1 MAVDPGRPPARGQ
14 RAALAAGD
22 AALLHPALV
31 APRGARHP
39 AGQRGN
45 TTMPDVTI
53 VEVGPR
59 DGFQPIGPFI
69 PTEQKL
75 DIIRGCVGAGLTRI
89 EAGAFVG
96 PAAVPQ
102 MADAEAI
109 LAGTL
114 ALPGADPQML
124 VPNARHARRAIAA
137 GARHLV
143 WVVSV
148 SEAHNRG
155 NIRLSPAE
163 SVAEFASL
171 LPELG
176 GIRLRMNIATAFD
189 CPFTGRIAPESTLA
203 LVGQLAAL
211 RPDAEYGLCDTTG
224 RADPAH
230 VAFLGRACRD
240 AYPQVSGWAFHGHD
254 TYGLGLANIMAAH
267 GAGIRVFDAAIA
279 GLGGC
284 PFAPGATGNV
294 ATEDVAWMFHRMGLS
309 TGIDLDALRPVAER
323 AALIP
328 GGSPGGRVRQALAA
342 RPTHLAA

>member
-1 MAVDPGRPPARGQ
+1 
-14 RAALAAGD
+14 
-22 AALLHPALV
+22 
-31 APRGARHP
+31 
-39 AGQRGN
+39 
-45 TTMPDVTI
+45 MPDITI

-69 PTEQKL
+69 PTARKL
-75 DIIRGCVGAGLTRI
+75 EIIAGCVAAGLHRV

-102 MADAEAI
+102 MADAEEV
-109 LAGTL
+109 LRGTL
-114 ALPGADPQML
+114 GLPGADPQML

-148 SEAHNRG
+148 SEAHNRS
-155 NIRLSPAE
+155 NIRLSPEE
-163 SVAEFASL
+163 SVAEFAAL
-171 LPELG
+171 LPELA

-189 CPFTGRIAPESTLA
+189 CPFAGRVAPEATLA

-211 RPDAEYGLCDTTG
+211 RPDAEYALCDTTG

-230 VAFLGRACRD
+230 VATLHAACRD
-240 AYPQVSGWAFHGHD
+240 TFPQVAGWAFHGHD
-254 TYGLGLANIMAAH
+254 TYGLGLANILAAH
-267 GAGIRVFDAAIA
+267 GEGVRVFDAAIA

-294 ATEDVAWMFHRMGLS
+294 ATEDVAWMFARMGLS
-309 TGIDLDALRPVAER
+309 TGIDIDRLRPVADL
-323 AALIP
+323 AASLP

-342 RPTHLAA
+342 RPAHLAA